1 MEQARV
7 ESRSRKINAVHH
19 DTTRQWENHRPP
31 LEFQDM
37 ADDSL
42 KLYQIWLNT
51 DCVHLNDFF
60 LLTIFH
66 EKNTWTDLRYLKIN
80 LKCSSYNLRKWH
92 YVSYGSIWIQVS
104 SLWSTYSLHVA
115 ITLGS
120 AQFEQLYVCW
130 SCGWEVSRTLMARN
144 TSYKSLPSGNLT

>member
-51 DCVHLNDFF
+51 DCVHLNEFF

-92 YVSYGSIWIQVS
+92 YVSYGWVRSGAHILCMSLLRWALLSLS
-104 SLWSTYSLHVA
+104 SCTSAGVVAGRYQEHLWPEIPVISHYPLV
-115 ITLGS
+115 I
-120 AQFEQLYVCW
+120 
-130 SCGWEVSRTLMARN
+130 
-144 TSYKSLPSGNLT
+144 